1 MLKIYH
7 IMIIMLC
14 LLASCSPRIITQTE
28 TVRQIEHDTITII
41 KRVPV
46 EIRVPVEV
54 HTAIS
59 DTTSFLETSVA
70 ESQAYVDSLGRLHH
84 YIANKAVPLRDTI
97 PVHHLEVRTVESKK
111 AVNYVEKKLSRWQKI
126 KMKFG
131 GWSMALLAAL
141 VLLLMMK
148 WLASRCGRIE

>member
-1 MLKIYH
+1 MMKIYH

-84 YIANKAVPLRDTI
+84 YIANKDIKLSDSAYVPQLTVRYRDKVI
-97 PVHHLEVRTVESKK
+97 RTKVI
-111 AVNYVEKKLSRWQKI
+111 EKKLSQWQKV

-148 WLASRCGRIE
+148 ALASRSGRIE

>member
-1 MLKIYH
+1 
-7 IMIIMLC
+7 MLC

-28 TVRQIEHDTITII
+28 TVRQIEHDTSTTIH
-41 KRVPV
+41 RMPV
-46 EIRVPVEV
+46 EIQVPVEV
-54 HTAIS
+54 HTVIS
-59 DTTSFLETSVA
+59 DNTSFLETSVA

-84 YIANKAVPLRDTI
+84 YIANKDMKLADTI
-97 PVHHLEVRTVESKK
+97 YVPRTTVKYIDRETRSK
-111 AVNYVEKKLSRWQKI
+111 VVEKELSLWQRV

-148 WLASRCGRIE
+148 ALASRSGRIE